1 MSQFPLLN
9 IRKVPFCIID
19 SCMDAPILMNFCNL
33 LLLNGKKVSGKIV
46 AQRHGWSPAYIGVTW
61 TKLWHHRSPMAESKG
76 ERASDSDGGDTSRKG
91 RTSNPRRESSNLVPS
106 RLVVCKNKRDVP
118 RALDADL

>member
-1 MSQFPLLN
+1 
-9 IRKVPFCIID
+9 
-19 SCMDAPILMNFCNL
+19 
-33 LLLNGKKVSGKIV
+33 
-46 AQRHGWSPAYIGVTW
+46 
-61 TKLWHHRSPMAESKG
+61 MAESKG